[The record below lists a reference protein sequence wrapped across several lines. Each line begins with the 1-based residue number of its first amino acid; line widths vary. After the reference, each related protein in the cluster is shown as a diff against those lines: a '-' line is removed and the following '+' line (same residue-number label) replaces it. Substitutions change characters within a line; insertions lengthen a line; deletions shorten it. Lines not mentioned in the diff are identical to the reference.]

1 MASDWVDA
9 VLDGAVAQVTGI
21 LSLEVSLHDSE
32 PDLTNPAATELGIV
46 SRVFIDSVDW
56 SAPETDG
63 IYRRQLST
71 IELHFGTASGS
82 GSASWLVLW
91 DVTEGGDSAIPVGK
105 IKLTTEETIQEG
117 QPVIIPAGNLVIR
130 AAGQPE

>member
-21 LSLEVSLHDSE
+21 ASLEVSLHDSE

-46 SRVFIDSVDW
+46 TRVFIDSGDW

-63 IYRRQLST
+63 IYRQQRST
-71 IELHFGTASGS
+71 LELNFGTASGN

-91 DVTEGGDSAIPVGK
+91 DATSGSAIPVGK
-105 IKLTTEETIQEG
+105 IQLTTEETIQEG